1 MKPLWILLT
10 SALGLFYSS
19 AVSQPFSSEVSL
31 TIDNDAFLFSAIDR
45 YYSSGLF
52 ATFKKQTGRPTQFIR
67 RFYPHDT
74 TARESYSGQLAHVF
88 YTAYNPRW
96 SDPTLFDRPYAGWIY
111 AQAAWQGTGQTSA
124 VKLSADIGV
133 LGPAT
138 KIEPLQHWWHDIFD
152 FRKPKGWDYQ
162 INNTPSIHTSLH
174 FLKRLAHHHSAEIY
188 WESQN
193 RLGTV
198 LTQSANG
205 IALRIG
211 QLQPLPASV
220 WGNNRI
226 GNRIGSNKTQT
237 KKMDEFF
244 VFIKETARYRIYDA
258 TVEGNFIGRRSIYT
272 GILTPWL
279 FHHQL
284 GLCMAWNRFDLMLA
298 HNVTSGETDPA
309 TFHQYTT
316 FDFFYRF

>member
-1 MKPLWILLT
+1 MKTAWILLT
-10 SALGLFYSS
+10 SAFGLFYSS
-19 AVSQPFSSEVSL
+19 ALSQPFSSEVSL
-31 TIDNDAFLFSAIDR
+31 TVDNDAFLFSAIDR

-52 ATFKKQTGRPTQFIR
+52 ATFKKQPRQPTQFIH
-67 RFYPHDT
+67 RFYPNDT
-74 TARESYSGQLAHVF
+74 TARESYSWQLAHVF

-96 SDPTLFDRPYAGWIY
+96 SDPALFDRPYAGWIY

-124 VKLSADIGV
+124 SRLSADIGV
-133 LGPAT
+133 LGPFT
-138 KIEPLQHWWHDIFD
+138 KIEPLQHWWHEIFD

-162 INNTPSIHTSLH
+162 INNTPSVHTSLH
-174 FLKRLAHHHSAEIY
+174 LLKRLAHHHSAEIY

-211 QLQPLPASV
+211 QFQPLPSSV

-226 GNRIGSNKTQT
+226 ANNKTKA
-237 KKMDEFF
+237 KKMAEFF
-244 VFIKETARYRIYDA
+244 VYVRETARYRIYDA
-258 TVEGNFIGRRSIYT
+258 TVEGNLIGNPSTYT
-272 GILTPWL
+272 EILRPWL

-284 GLCMAWNRFDLMLA
+284 GLCMAWNRFDLVLA
-298 HNVTSGETDPA
+298 HNLTSSETMLA